1 MTPDYIVSD
10 LYKQQSETVRS
21 RFERIKQRP
30 VLLEVEAL
38 DKIFEDREEE
48 IVALDDIS
56 FSVHRREFICVI
68 GPSGCGKSTLIRIIG
83 YYLRYI
89 GVGWACV

>member
-1 MTPDYIVSD
+1 MTPDYIESD
-10 LYKQQSETVRS
+10 LYKQQSEAVRS

-30 VLLEVEAL
+30 VLLEVETL

-68 GPSGCGKSTLIRIIG
+68 GPSGCG
-83 YYLRYI
+83 
-89 GVGWACV
+89 